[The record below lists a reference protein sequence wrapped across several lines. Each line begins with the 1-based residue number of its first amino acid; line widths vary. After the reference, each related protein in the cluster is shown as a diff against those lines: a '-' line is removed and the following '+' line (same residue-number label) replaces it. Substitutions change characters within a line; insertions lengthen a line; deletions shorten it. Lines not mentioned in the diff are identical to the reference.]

1 MLLIIQA
8 RSNSKRFPN
17 KILYN
22 IKSKPI
28 ILRVISNISKSKMIT
43 NVVVA
48 TSRKKSDDKLIELL
62 KSKKLKF
69 FRGNLNNVAS
79 RLLKA
84 SQRYKK
90 NFFIRVSADSP
101 LIDYKIINKAVR
113 LFKKK
118 RNIDIITNVFP
129 RSYPKGQ
136 SVEIIRTKVLENNIS
151 KMSKS
156 EKEHVTTYFYK
167 NHNKFKILNFSN
179 NTNKFK
185 YIKNM
190 TVDYKSD
197 VKKIIKFFK
206 WSKLE

>member
-28 ILRVISNISKSKMIT
+28 ILRVVSNISKSKMIT

-167 NHNKFKILNFSN
+167 NYNKFKILNFSN

-206 WSKLE
+206 

>member
-118 RNIDIITNVFP
+118 HNIDIITNVFP

-206 WSKLE
+206 

>member
-167 NHNKFKILNFSN
+167 NYNKFKILNFSN

-206 WSKLE
+206 

>member
-101 LIDYKIINKAVR
+101 LIDYKIIDNVGIIIQGPI
-113 LFKKK
+113 
-118 RNIDIITNVFP
+118 NDIDFLLNTINLILYKL
-129 RSYPKGQ
+129 RQ
-136 SVEIIRTKVLENNIS
+136 L
-151 KMSKS
+151 
-156 EKEHVTTYFYK
+156 VT
-167 NHNKFKILNFSN
+167 
-179 NTNKFK
+179 
-185 YIKNM
+185 
-190 TVDYKSD
+190 
-197 VKKIIKFFK
+197 
-206 WSKLE
+206 

>member
-1 MLLIIQA
+1 
-8 RSNSKRFPN
+8 
-17 KILYN
+17 
-22 IKSKPI
+22 
-28 ILRVISNISKSKMIT
+28 MIT

-167 NHNKFKILNFSN
+167 NYNKFKILNFSN

-206 WSKLE
+206 